1 MRVLTTGYGPF
12 LSVTENPSGWLV
24 ERCGAPYV
32 VLPVSYAAVDKFL
45 AELDPDSFDALVMV
59 GVHGRARKM
68 RLESVARN
76 VVGKTPDVDQVVLG
90 PGKIDPAGPD
100 RIATSL
106 WRNNWWP
113 EASQS
118 FTLTKDAGGYLCNYI
133 FYRAAQ
139 RFPEKQVGFLHV
151 PPWNNVGQEWQLT
164 AFRRL
169 LARLQ
174 EM

>member
-1 MRVLTTGYGPF
+1 MRVLTTGYGMF

-24 ERCGAPYV
+24 ERCGAPCV
-32 VLPVSYAAVDKFL
+32 VLPVSYAAVDRFL

-90 PGKIDPAGPD
+90 PGKINPAGPD
-100 RIATSL
+100 RIPTTL

-113 EASQS
+113 EASQD
-118 FTLTKDAGGYLCNYI
+118 FTVTRDAGSYLCNYI
-133 FYRAAQ
+133 FYRAAAM
-139 RFPEKQVGFLHV
+139 FAGKQVGFVHV
-151 PPWNNVGQEWQLT
+151 PQWARMERKRQLDS
-164 AFRRL
+164 FRVLLDRL
-169 LARLQ
+169 A
-174 EM
+174 